1 MTNFQNLSNLHDFQK
16 MKFIIIGMG
25 NFGASLGIK
34 LTEMGHEVIAVDK
47 RSDRVEAIKDR
58 MTFTICLDSTNPAAV
73 KNLPVEESDV
83 VIVAIG
89 EDEGSSILTTALI
102 KQNNPKRLISRA
114 ITVLHHSVLEAMGV
128 DEIVHPEE
136 EAAYRLAKRLELHQ
150 IIDSFEISEK
160 YSIYEITVPEELVG
174 KTLGESEFRQQFS
187 MNIITIIRKKRRKN
201 ILGVTREVR
210 DSIGVVSSQT
220 MLEVGDLLVVFA
232 KKEDLDRFLNG

>member
-1 MTNFQNLSNLHDFQK
+1 

-34 LTEMGHEVIAVDK
+34 LTEMGHEVIGVDK
-47 RSDRVEAIKDR
+47 RHERVEAVKDR
-58 MTFTICLDSTNPAAV
+58 MTFTIALDSTNPASI
-73 KNLPVEESDV
+73 KNLPVDESDV

-102 KQNNPKRLISRA
+102 MQNKPRRLISRA
-114 ITVLHHSVLEAMGV
+114 ISVLHHSVLEAMGV
-128 DEIVHPEE
+128 EEIIHPEE
-136 EAAYRLAKRLELHQ
+136 EAAYRLAKRLELKQ

-174 KTLGESEFRQQFS
+174 KSIGESAFRQQFS

-210 DSIGVVSSQT
+210 DSIGVVT
-220 MLEVGDLLVVFA
+220 PETTLEEGDLLVVFS
-232 KKEDLDRFLNG
+232 KKEDLDQFLNG

>member
-1 MTNFQNLSNLHDFQK
+1 

-25 NFGASLGIK
+25 NFGASLGFK

-47 RSDRVEAIKDR
+47 RQDRVEAIKDR
-58 MTFTICLDSTNPAAV
+58 MTFAICLDSTNPAAV

-114 ITVLHHSVLEAMGV
+114 ITVLHHNVLEAMGV
-128 DEIVHPEE
+128 DEIIHPEE
-136 EAAYRLAKRLELHQ
+136 EAAYRLAKRLELKQ

-174 KTLGESEFRQQFS
+174 KTIGESAFRQQFG

-210 DSIGVVSSQT
+210 DSIGVVTPET
-220 MLEVGDLLVVFA
+220 MLETGDLLVVFS
-232 KKEDLDRFLNG
+232 KKEDLDSFLKGRV